1 MNKRHMR
8 KRVIAIIVLA
18 LVSISIVIAAIIFF
32 RPTNNSASN
41 QPNPPSSSTPE
52 VPEKTALSCVESLP
66 ESVQIGQKIMAAGY
80 SNQLDSSQPTFLRYS
95 IGGII
100 IMDEASAQTINTF
113 KKDFLITPT
122 IGVDQEGGTV
132 QRYKSQG
139 LIPGATDMAANYT
152 TAQAYQS
159 YYTDAL
165 YLKNIGITTNFGPVV
180 DVISAEPN
188 PLPGRMYSSSPA
200 TVIQYATQFIL
211 AYQKANITPV
221 VKHFPGLGSTTTNTD
236 FGSATTSSIATL
248 KASDIIPYQ
257 KLAQRNTDAMVSN
270 AIVPGLTDG
279 QPAVW
284 SSAAVSLLR
293 SYGYQDAVVY
303 TDSLTARAIPGTIE
317 DAAIKSWQA
326 GNDVAL
332 IVQTS
337 SQTGTLPSI
346 FDAIVNKAT
355 TALQSGKL
363 DKEKFAE
370 SVVRI
375 FNRKNI
381 DPCSIQQG

>member
-41 QPNPPSSSTPE
+41 QSNPPSSSTPE

-80 SNQLDSSQPTFLRYS
+80 SNQLDSSQATFLRYS
-95 IGGII
+95 IGGVI

-113 KKDFLITPT
+113 KKGFLISLT
-122 IGVDQEGGTV
+122 IAVDQEGGTV

-159 YYTDAL
+159 YYTDAQ
-165 YLKNIGITTNFGPVV
+165 YLKSIGITTNFGPVV
-180 DVISAEPN
+180 DIISAEPN
-188 PLPGRMYSSSPA
+188 PLPGRMYSSSPS
-200 TVIQYATQFIL
+200 TVIQYATQFIQ
-211 AYQKANITPV
+211 AYQKASITPV

-236 FGSATTSSIATL
+236 FGTATTSPLATL
-248 KASDIIPYQ
+248 KASDTIPYQ
-257 KLAQRNTDAMVSN
+257 KLAQYNTDAMVSN

-284 SSAAVSLLR
+284 SNAAVSLLR

-337 SQTGTLPSI
+337 SQTATLPSI
-346 FDAIVNKAT
+346 FDAIVNKAMA
-355 TALQSGKL
+355 ALQSGEL